1 MFDNIDVS
9 VPSIFVVNCE
19 CLNKVSNPESSV
31 SSKERI
37 DALTNVS
44 KADLV
49 WEVFVGSYLKFVDKR
64 ICNISASTTSGLTV
78 STLKSDNEVVN
89 VDFSAVVKLFENW
102 EGFKA
107 TNTLPYFGGSLS
119 SPPHTAI
126 ESAPGYSSCNL
137 AL

>member
-1 MFDNIDVS
+1 MIA
-9 VPSIFVVNCE
+9 
-19 CLNKVSNPESSV
+19 
-31 SSKERI
+31 
-37 DALTNVS
+37 ALTNVS

-49 WEVFVGSYLKFVDKR
+49 WEVCVGSYLKLLLIR

-78 STLKSDNEVVN
+78 SILKSDRSFFNCV
-89 VDFSAVVKLFENW
+89 FSAVVKLFEYC
-102 EGFKA
+102 EGFRE
-107 TNTLPYFGGSLS
+107 TNTLPYWIGSAS